1 MLFTTTKQN
10 NTISF
15 PRAYAEAGFTRN
27 PESCS
32 DYVTKEITITL
43 ESQRGTSP
51 KSYTKII
58 EEIINEAK

>member
-1 MLFTTTKQN
+1 MQKQDSHS
-10 NTISF
+10 IQ
-15 PRAYAEAGFTRN
+15 N
-27 PESCS
+27 PGS